1 MYASSTTAKDL
12 TRNGSTDIADVLINN
27 TFQHDR
33 ANNVFAYKHVANRIK
48 PVPGTMPEQFNVHW
62 FPPPV
67 DPMTTLPL
75 LLKTPPDFVPG
86 ERLTAERME
95 QLGMAKN
102 SFLLEE
108 ERKLA
113 MMVLT
118 NNEMALAF
126 DELQKGRFRLD
137 MFPELQFA
145 VLLHVP
151 WAEPSNRIPLAIE
164 EKVMKMLK
172 DKVDAGTYEPS
183 TSSYCHQW
191 FCVGEEGWGCL
202 DRAQLGATQPSDNQ
216 GCWTD
221 AHRRFVC

>member
-1 MYASSTTAKDL
+1 MYASLTTAKDL

-27 TFQHDR
+27 TFWHDR
-33 ANNVFAYKHVANRIK
+33 ANNVFAYKRVANCIK
-48 PVPGTMPEQFNVHW
+48 PVPGTTPEQFNVRR

-75 LLKTPPDFVPG
+75 LSKMPPDFVPG

-95 QLGMAKN
+95 QLGMARN
-102 SFLLEE
+102 SFLSEE

-126 DELQKGRFRLD
+126 NKSQKGRFRLN

-145 VLLHVP
+145 VLPHVP
-151 WAEPSNRIPLAIE
+151 WAESSNRIPLAIE

-183 TSSYCHQW
+183 TSLYRHQW
-191 FCVGEEGWGCL
+191 FCVGKKDG
-202 DRAQLGATQPSDNQ
+202 
-216 GCWTD
+216 
-221 AHRRFVC
+221 